1 MDWSLIIF
9 IAVIVLFGYRGYRK
23 GLFKSLSRV
32 FSLLSGYAAA
42 VLYSGSVATII
53 ESNLPLQG
61 LVALIVASLILFVLA
76 GIAVSI
82 IFWLIGNLLPKNDSS
97 SAVSSYG
104 GATAG
109 LIVGTVIAI
118 VVVWTFNFVSDLQ
131 SNHETIAASPS
142 EKHGIES
149 FTNQVASKTVS
160 TALSMASASP
170 NVTQLGAAFV
180 ATPGRVTQHAQRLAN
195 SNDINSLLSEPEN
208 QAILNSGNTDALKK
222 LPAFQQLANNPDM
235 LALAKSAGMMDK
247 TDDGAE
253 TVETALADQ
262 MTGIW
267 IRMQNTKNDARVQEI
282 LNNPEFQAKIQSE
295 NPVDILTSTRL
306 LELANIIFSDEIPN

>member
-9 IAVIVLFGYRGYRK
+9 IAVIVLFGYRGYKK
-23 GLFKSLSRV
+23 GLLKSLSRV
-32 FSLLSGYAAA
+32 FSLLAGYAAA
-42 VLYSGSVATII
+42 VLYAGSVATII
-53 ESNLPLQG
+53 ESNSPPQG
-61 LVALIVASLILFVLA
+61 IITLLAASLILFILA

-82 IFWLIGNLLPKNDSS
+82 IFWLIGNLLPENDSS
-97 SAVSSYG
+97 SAISSYG

-109 LIVGTVIAI
+109 LLVGTVIAI

-131 SNHETIAASPS
+131 SDRETIAATPS
-142 EKHGIES
+142 EKYGIES
-149 FTNQVASKTVS
+149 FANQVASKAVN

-195 SNDINSLLSEPEN
+195 SNDLNSLLSEPEN
-208 QAILNSGNTDALKK
+208 QAILDSGNTDALKK

-247 TDDGAE
+247 TDDGTESA
-253 TVETALADQ
+253 ETALADQ

-267 IRMQNTKNDARVQEI
+267 THVQNTKNDARVQEI
-282 LNNPEFQAKIQSE
+282 LNNPEFQAKIRSD
-295 NPVDILTSTRL
+295 NPVDILTNTRL
-306 LELANIIFSDEIPN
+306 LELANIIFSDEIAN